1 MLNVRLPRGTRL
13 GLTSRETTAG
23 ELFSP
28 GQALTMPPY
37 QRSYSWG
44 EKEALDLLGDLRD
57 AAESNEIH
65 FIGAIVVVKDDEGES
80 FEIVDGQQ
88 RLTTLTILL
97 AVLRDLE
104 TDPEAAATIH
114 SLIGDTGRP
123 MLSEEARWRLTLN
136 HIDGPFFRAMI
147 QEQGAT
153 AQSTDE
159 AGESESQR
167 RMTRNASA
175 FHRVLGNLTA
185 AEREALTDTIIN
197 GCAIVR
203 VTVADRDAGYKVFR
217 VLNDRGKEPNAHDII
232 KTEIFERA
240 GFSVAEADKQSRR
253 WAEHEA
259 LLGGSAFDDLLR
271 QMRFTF
277 DRSNRGD
284 LVSGFRKAPLGK
296 IPPMQ
301 FLEETLPTYVS
312 AYDKV
317 ARADVDGS
325 PDADLIRDRLY
336 QLHYLDHQTWKAPAI
351 HYLAMRGEN
360 SKDALDFFKGL
371 ERLGYLLQLVVPNR
385 DQRNKRYRKV
395 IETLD
400 ARGRD
405 NFYGR
410 NGSLA
415 VSKDDRRR
423 VHERLRGR
431 FATFTQR
438 RAMVLRLNAA
448 MEGGQTVPPG
458 ADATVEHVLPRNPGK
473 ESHWFKVWPDEKSRR
488 ELCDTL
494 GNLVLLPRS
503 INEAAD
509 TLTYQDKLRLYFSN
523 NGSAHFSLTQA
534 IEDEHTWT
542 PEVVSRRSNQLA
554 DILCRDWGYD
564 K

>member
-301 FLEETLPTYVS
+301 FLEETLPTYVG

>member
-1 MLNVRLPRGTRL
+1 MLNVRLPKGTRL

-23 ELFSP
+23 ELFAP

-57 AAESNEIH
+57 AAASEEIH
-65 FIGAIVVVKDDEGES
+65 FIGAIVVVKDEES
-80 FEIVDGQQ
+80 DSYEIVDGQQ

-104 TDPEAAATIH
+104 TDAEAAATIH

-136 HIDGPFFRAMI
+136 HIDGPFFRAMV
-147 QEQGAT
+147 QEQGST
-153 AQSTDE
+153 ALSADE
-159 AGESESQR
+159 GGESESQR
-167 RMTRNASA
+167 RMTRNAGA
-175 FHRVLGNLTA
+175 FRRALSNIDIE
-185 AEREALTDTIIN
+185 ERRALTDTIIN

-240 GFSVAEADKQSRR
+240 GFSVDEADKQSRR

-271 QMRFTF
+271 QIRFTF
-277 DRSNRGD
+277 DKSNKGD

-296 IPPMQ
+296 IPPMK
-301 FLEETLPTYVS
+301 FLSETLPKYVE

-317 ARADVDGS
+317 ARADLGNS
-325 PDADLIRDRLY
+325 PDSEQIRDRLY

-351 HYLAMRGEN
+351 HYLATRGEQ

-371 ERLGYLLQLVVPNR
+371 ERLGYLLQLVIPNR
-385 DQRNKRYRKV
+385 DQRNRRYRRV
-395 IETLD
+395 IESID

-410 NGSLA
+410 GGALA
-415 VSKDDRRR
+415 VSRDDGRK

-438 RAMVLRLNAA
+438 RAMILRLNAA

-458 ADATVEHVLPRNPGK
+458 ADATVEHVLPRNPSK
-473 ESHWFKVWPDEKSRR
+473 HSHWFKVWPDEKSRR
-488 ELCDTL
+488 ELCDTI

-503 INEAAD
+503 INEQAD
-509 TLTYQDKLRLYFSN
+509 TLTYQDKKKLYFSD
-523 NGSAHFSLTQA
+523 SDLAHFALTQA

-542 PEVVSRRSNQLA
+542 PEVVSRRSTQLA
-554 DILCRDWGYD
+554 DILCKDWGYTI
-564 K
+564 